1 LAGKPVDGFELGFK
15 AMSEFEGEGGFAAS
29 GHAGEAENDAGFEAL
44 VQEIDIGFTTDEER
58 WARGQQIDAWRRGGV
73 FSEEPGGDLAEACG
87 MVAAE
92 VKLAFVCG
100 AGGGLAIAI
109 EDAGEFGAAVV
120 GLVSEGVGPLFFD
133 PI

>member
-1 LAGKPVDGFELGFK
+1 
-15 AMSEFEGEGGFAAS
+15 MSEFECEGGFAAS

-87 MVAAE
+87 IVAAE
-92 VKLAFVCG
+92 VKVAFVCG
-100 AGGGLAIAI
+100 AGGG
-109 EDAGEFGAAVV
+109 FGNRDRGRRRVWRGGCWF
-120 GLVSEGVGPLFFD
+120 GLRRRRSTLL
-133 PI
+133 

>member
-1 LAGKPVDGFELGFK
+1 
-15 AMSEFEGEGGFAAS
+15 
-29 GHAGEAENDAGFEAL
+29 

-58 WARGQQIDAWRRGGV
+58 WARGQQIDAWRRGGL
-73 FSEEPGGDLAEACG
+73 FGEEPGGDLAETCG
-87 MVAAE
+87 MVGAE
-92 VKLAFVCG
+92 IEVFFVAEE
-100 AGGGLAIAI
+100 AGDLAIAI